1 MPLAGLQRKKDTA
14 NHAIEMVPTL
24 AVFRRVKAILDPD
37 APLLPLSVPVNDVS
51 SSRPPAPELPPDTE
65 KNTAVRV
72 VSTVVSVA
80 VPVAVVPVIEVVPV
94 CTVLPS
100 LSVTTS

>member
-1 MPLAGLQRKKDTA
+1 MR
-14 NHAIEMVPTL
+14 
-24 AVFRRVKAILDPD
+24 
-37 APLLPLSVPVNDVS
+37 DVS
-51 SSRPPAPELPPDTE
+51 SSRPPEPLLPPETE

-80 VPVAVVPVIEVVPV
+80 VAVAAVPVSDVVPV

>member
-1 MPLAGLQRKKDTA
+1 AGLQRKNDTA

-24 AVFRRVKAILDPD
+24 AVLSRENVMLEPD

-51 SSRPPAPELPPDTE
+51 SSRPPEPLLPPETE
-65 KNTAVRV
+65 KNTGVRV

-80 VPVAVVPVIEVVPV
+80 VTEGVVPVSDVVPV